1 MLTDPGL
8 GVPAPPLRELR
19 QRGAA
24 SNPNARGLEEGLPQ
38 VTRVTLDRPFLMA
51 SGLASEAGR
60 GEAQAP
66 VPTEIPPPRFPAGLR
81 RPWQLLEKP
90 PSLGR
95 PAGAAPGEATPAP
108 SSPPHK
114 TLPALPGH
122 WGRGRLQERRPG
134 HCKQLPRLSP
144 PGDTRAAS
152 CSESPGIRHSSFVQ
166 MLSQPS
172 FRFFFFIEFK
182 RRYG

>member
-8 GVPAPPLRELR
+8 GVPAPPWRELR

-24 SNPNARGLEEGLPQ
+24 SNPNARGLEEGSPQ

-51 SGLASEAGR
+51 SGLASEAGS

-66 VPTEIPPPRFPAGLR
+66 VPTEIPPPRFSAGLR

-152 CSESPGIRHSSFVQ
+152 RSESPGIRHGSFAQ

-172 FRFFFFIEFK
+172 FRFFFF
-182 RRYG
+182 Y

>member
-24 SNPNARGLEEGLPQ
+24 SNPNARGLEEGSPQ

-90 PSLGR
+90 PSLGSHPSSLLPSSQDPPR
-95 PAGAAPGEATPAP
+95 SAWALGTWAPAREEAGALQATA
-108 SSPPHK
+108 
-114 TLPALPGH
+114 T
-122 WGRGRLQERRPG
+122 
-134 HCKQLPRLSP
+134 
-144 PGDTRAAS
+144 
-152 CSESPGIRHSSFVQ
+152 SESTRGHQSC
-166 MLSQPS
+166 LLL
-172 FRFFFFIEFK
+172 
-182 RRYG
+182 